1 MKIKPVKILD
11 VYFLRKLSAM
21 KSDIL
26 SLYLP
31 KVQVQSQTIMAHKTV
46 LVRLPAGLVLV
57 DRSSEPY
64 IKRLGYGSDIQGPWF
79 VKTNS

>member
-1 MKIKPVKILD
+1 MKIKPVKILN

-31 KVQVQSQTIMAHKTV
+31 KVQVQSETAIAHKTV
-46 LVRLPAGLVLV
+46 LVRLPRLVWSLWT
-57 DRSSEPY
+57 SPANH
-64 IKRLGYGSDIQGPWF
+64 I
-79 VKTNS
+79 